1 MSTKPNWFHVACFAL
16 QLITV
21 ALRIDD
27 AVFMHAQCVPAIAAA
42 AKKEPDKGL
51 ACVKSDLH

>member
-51 ACVKSDLH
+51 A